1 MPEENPKDKVQDPD
15 PQTQRRLLRFIN
27 AARTPET
34 LAFLPKNEI
43 PLEEPDP
50 VARHPVFRHE
60 LEEREV
66 ISDLAHAKR
75 LMDERDDI
83 SPIFG
88 FAHLDDLRE
97 AVGRLDLGKWLDKL
111 IACMGPA
118 SF

>member
-1 MPEENPKDKVQDPD
+1 MPEEKTIDLK
-15 PQTQRRLLRFIN
+15 TQRRLLRFIN

-66 ISDLAHAKR
+66 IS
-75 LMDERDDI
+75 
-83 SPIFG
+83 G
-88 FAHLDDLRE
+88 LR
-97 AVGRLDLGKWLDKL
+97 AGG
-111 IACMGPA
+111 
-118 SF
+118 

>member
-60 LEEREV
+60 MEEREA
-66 ISDLAHAKR
+66 ITDLAHAKR
-75 LMDERDDI
+75 LLNARDDN
-83 SPIFG
+83 SPTIG
-88 FAHLDDLRE
+88 FTHIDDLRE
-97 AVGRLDLGKWLDKL
+97 AIGRLDLGKWLDKV
-111 IACMGPA
+111 IARLGP
-118 SF
+118 